1 MAQTPVPAKPPAK
14 PKGTAHAG
22 GLDSAGASRNQAL
35 ARILE
40 LSVPVSVVLAEQPM
54 PVETILK
61 ITAGTILEF
70 DVPFWSDLPLIV
82 GNRPLARG
90 QAVKVG
96 EHFGLRLTAID
107 SVRRRIEAL
116 GAE

>member
-1 MAQTPVPAKPPAK
+1 MSLSSTKQPPAHT
-14 PKGTAHAG
+14 PPGQTAG
-22 GLDSAGASRNQAL
+22 SPASGDPDV

-40 LSVPVSVVLAEQPM
+40 LSVPLSAILAERPL
-54 PVETILK
+54 PVETILQ

-70 DVPFWSDLPLIV
+70 DVPFGSDLQLVV

-96 EHFGLRLTAID
+96 EHFGIRVTGID
-107 SVRRRIEAL
+107 SVRRRIEAM
-116 GAE
+116 GQE